1 MPKTKD
7 PYKIETFGSRC
18 RVRSFLASPFRHLY
32 QDNDVEISQA
42 SHIQE
47 LIEVAQNLDSQIEG
61 DFDLNYLVFQV
72 LDYRLGYVKI
82 GLIAAKVKFLKLYQ
96 NIGTSFHRFCQ
107 EYFHR
112 GADYLNLLIQAADT
126 VMELIHH
133 GFQILPQNEM
143 QSRALRKAAQKA
155 GCEVH
160 VAWQWVLDKIPPHKI
175 THKTITDNIL
185 GTEPEDPPT
194 LIKVVLPIA
203 LVETILRR
211 ALEAEMGFTEF
222 LEEMFQPVKNA
233 DNLSEKL
240 RQSRWEDD
248 LENLT
253 NSA

>member
-1 MPKTKD
+1 MPRKGYGLFIMPKQTGTQILRNVTSVD
-7 PYKIETFGSRC
+7 YADSR
-18 RVRSFLASPFRHLY
+18 SSISP
-32 QDNDVEISQA
+32 S
-42 SHIQE
+42 
-47 LIEVAQNLDSQIEG
+47 
-61 DFDLNYLVFQV
+61 
-72 LDYRLGYVKI
+72 
-82 GLIAAKVKFLKLYQ
+82 LIAFSSIAFETEREK
-96 NIGTSFHRFCQ
+96 IFHRTLRVGV
-107 EYFHR
+107 EYAACDAAFPPTEKAYIE
-112 GADYLNLLIQAADT
+112 ADYLNLLIQAADT

-133 GFQILPQNEM
+133 GHQILPQNEM
-143 QSRALRKAAQKA
+143 QCRSLRKAAQKA

-185 GTEPEDPPT
+185 GAEPADPPT
-194 LIKVVLPIA
+194 LMKVVLPIA

-233 DNLSEKL
+233 DNLIEKL
-240 RQSRWEDD
+240 KQSRLEDD

>member
-1 MPKTKD
+1 MTKAKD
-7 PYKIETFGSRC
+7 PYKID
-18 RVRSFLASPFRHLY
+18 RSFLASPFRHLY
-32 QDNDVEISQA
+32 QDNDAEISQA

-47 LIEVAQNLDSQIEG
+47 IIEVAENLDSQIEG

-72 LDYRLGYVKI
+72 LDYRFGFVKI
-82 GLIAAKVKFLKLYQ
+82 GLLAAKIKFLRLYKDVSS
-96 NIGTSFHRFCQ
+96 SFHRFCQ

-126 VMELIHH
+126 VMELIHQ
-133 GFQILPQNEM
+133 GFTVLPQNEM
-143 QSRALRKAAQKA
+143 QCRSLRKAAQKA
-155 GCEVH
+155 GCEIAE
-160 VAWQWVLDKIPPHKI
+160 AWQWVLDKIPPHKI

-185 GTEPEDPPT
+185 GAEPEEPPT

-240 RQSRWEDD
+240 RQSRWEEEEEKNQDYY
-248 LENLT
+248 EMKM
-253 NSA
+253 NSG